1 MTTTPMTATAPQ
13 TDTAARRKGI
23 ILAGG
28 SGTRLYPA
36 TQVVSKQLLP
46 IYDKPMIYYPLSVL
60 LLAGI
65 RELLVISTPQ
75 DTPRFAQLLGDGS
88 QWGLQ
93 ISYAVQPS
101 PDGLAQ
107 AFLIGEQFLDGAP
120 SALVLGDNIFYGHDF
135 AGLLHSANQQTHGA
149 TVFAYAVQDPERYG
163 VVEFD
168 DKGRAISLEEKPPSP
183 KSRYAVTGLYFYDHQ
198 VVELAKSVKPSA
210 RGELEITDLNR
221 LYLAQ
226 GTLDVQTMGRGYAW
240 LDTGT
245 HESMLEAS
253 QFIYTIENRQ
263 GLKVAAPEEI
273 VWRHGWIDDAQL
285 HKLAQALAKSGYGQ
299 YLLRLLKEKVY

>member
-1 MTTTPMTATAPQ
+1 MTTPLFTHAGSISA
-13 TDTAARRKGI
+13 RKGI

-28 SGTRLYPA
+28 SGTRLYPV

-46 IYDKPMIYYPLSVL
+46 IYDKPMIYYPLTTL

-65 RELLVISTPQ
+65 REVLVISTPQ
-75 DTPRFAQLLGDGS
+75 DTPRFEQLLGDGS
-88 QWGLQ
+88 QWGIH

-101 PDGLAQ
+101 PDGLTQ
-107 AFLIGEQFLDGAP
+107 AFLIGETFLNGAP
-120 SALVLGDNIFYGHDF
+120 SALVLGDNIFYGHDL
-135 AGLLHSANQQTHGA
+135 AGLLKNAYQQPHGA

-168 DKGRAISLEEKPPSP
+168 DQGRAISLEEKPTAP
-183 KSRYAVTGLYFYDHQ
+183 KSRYAVTGLYFYDRH
-198 VVELAKSVKPSA
+198 VVDMAKQVKPSA

-245 HESMLEAS
+245 HESMMEAS

-263 GLKVAAPEEI
+263 GLKVAAPEEV

-285 HKLAQALAKSGYGQ
+285 EKLAQPLVKSGYGQ